1 MDILVSTRTKVDF
14 VQSRKFQKRLEFAD
28 TAPSTSGLGGSSMT
42 ITSINNID
50 RSTTQ
55 IMEDEVPT
63 APQISRNSEQS
74 NTAPLIYDAKTKPK
88 RAKKRDTEQIIELQ
102 LAESK
107 AKISNL
113 EELNKEYRTTIDMLS
128 VKLGIPS
135 PVGYSNSHPTMT
147 HATSISALES
157 KMEHQIE
164 KLRMDFQHQMQIMS
178 LELRHTSEINELKL
192 KLQLKETEC
201 NNIMQNSSLGANSN
215 TYTIPSNNWYGFSMR
230 NTQQTNPPPN
240 WYGMPGHNTHATYQ
254 PTPPPVYQH
263 MRPQVVINPY
273 GRQPYQ
279 TMPATNLQHP
289 SIPSFI
295 QRSHH
300 PQHTGNS
307 HIHNQRHRAMH
318 EQIPTQM
325 NNKGTKQ
332 QQKVINTLE
341 KPLQEQRKVQD
352 KPPYKPTQT
361 DNSTDIGIP
370 TTANEPNHQHSTT
383 TINREKQKEKQT
395 QETNKHSTE
404 QHFLGVGRASTV
416 DWLTKTPTS
425 Q

>member
-1 MDILVSTRTKVDF
+1 MENHIYDSFTCSYCKTLD
-14 VQSRKFQKRLEFAD
+14 L
-28 TAPSTSGLGGSSMT
+28 T
-42 ITSINNID
+42 IPFED
-50 RSTTQ
+50 RPYQEETLPKQ
-55 IMEDEVPT
+55 IMNSTHIEVSNEQPNLTTPQTNIHKENKLEGGVTNRSEHQEDEVPT

-201 NNIMQNSSLGANSN
+201 NNIMQNSSLGANIN
-215 TYTIPSNNWYGFSMR
+215 TNTIPSNNWYGFSMR

-240 WYGMPGHNTHATYQ
+240 WYGMPGHTTHATYQ
-254 PTPPPVYQH
+254 PTPPPVY
-263 MRPQVVINPY
+263 IN
-273 GRQPYQ
+273 
-279 TMPATNLQHP
+279 
-289 SIPSFI
+289 I
-295 QRSHH
+295 
-300 PQHTGNS
+300 
-307 HIHNQRHRAMH
+307 
-318 EQIPTQM
+318 
-325 NNKGTKQ
+325 
-332 QQKVINTLE
+332 
-341 KPLQEQRKVQD
+341 
-352 KPPYKPTQT
+352 
-361 DNSTDIGIP
+361 
-370 TTANEPNHQHSTT
+370 
-383 TINREKQKEKQT
+383 
-395 QETNKHSTE
+395 
-404 QHFLGVGRASTV
+404 
-416 DWLTKTPTS
+416 
-425 Q
+425 

>member
-1 MDILVSTRTKVDF
+1 M
-14 VQSRKFQKRLEFAD
+14 
-28 TAPSTSGLGGSSMT
+28 APP
-42 ITSINNID
+42 ID
-50 RSTTQ
+50 
-55 IMEDEVPT
+55 
-63 APQISRNSEQS
+63 
-74 NTAPLIYDAKTKPK
+74 DAKTKPK

-135 PVGYSNSHPTMT
+135 PVGYSNTHPTMT

-157 KMEHQIE
+157 KMEQQIE
-164 KLRMDFQHQMQIMS
+164 KLRVDFQHQMQIMS
-178 LELRHTSEINELKL
+178 LEHTSEINELKL

-215 TYTIPSNNWYGFSMR
+215 TNTIPSNNWYGFSMR

-240 WYGMPGHNTHATYQ
+240 WYGMPGHTTHATYQ

-279 TMPATNLQHP
+279 AMPATNLQHP
-289 SIPSFI
+289 PIPSFI
-295 QRSHH
+295 QRPHH

-307 HIHNQRHRAMH
+307 HIL
-318 EQIPTQM
+318 IVLYKVKLY
-325 NNKGTKQ
+325 NNCHINLTLTKITKQ
-332 QQKVINTLE
+332 RPMNLGNEVKV
-341 KPLQEQRKVQD
+341 R
-352 KPPYKPTQT
+352 
-361 DNSTDIGIP
+361 
-370 TTANEPNHQHSTT
+370 
-383 TINREKQKEKQT
+383 
-395 QETNKHSTE
+395 
-404 QHFLGVGRASTV
+404 
-416 DWLTKTPTS
+416 
-425 Q
+425 

>member
-1 MDILVSTRTKVDF
+1 
-14 VQSRKFQKRLEFAD
+14 
-28 TAPSTSGLGGSSMT
+28 
-42 ITSINNID
+42 
-50 RSTTQ
+50 
-55 IMEDEVPT
+55 
-63 APQISRNSEQS
+63 
-74 NTAPLIYDAKTKPK
+74 
-88 RAKKRDTEQIIELQ
+88 
-102 LAESK
+102 
-107 AKISNL
+107 
-113 EELNKEYRTTIDMLS
+113 
-128 VKLGIPS
+128 
-135 PVGYSNSHPTMT
+135 
-147 HATSISALES
+147 
-157 KMEHQIE
+157 
-164 KLRMDFQHQMQIMS
+164 MS
-178 LELRHTSEINELKL
+178 LEFKHTSEINELKL

-201 NNIMQNSSLGANSN
+201 NNIMQNSSLGANIN
-215 TYTIPSNNWYGFSMR
+215 TNTIPSNNWYGFSMR

-240 WYGMPGHNTHATYQ
+240 WYGMPGHTNHATYQ

-279 TMPATNLQHP
+279 AMPATNLQHT

-307 HIHNQRHRAMH
+307 HIHNQRHKAMH

-325 NNKGTKQ
+325 NNKSTKQ

-341 KPLQEQRKVQD
+341 KPLQEQTKAQD

-361 DNSTDIGIP
+361 DNPTDIGIH
-370 TTANEPNHQHSTT
+370 TTANEPNQHSTT

-416 DWLTKTPTS
+416 DWITKTPTS